1 MSIPFSELVKIQ
13 QEYANL
19 ASDWDMLVRVHPDTM
34 LDVTVHV
41 PGSPPASLPSNVG
54 TMFPA
59 GFLATQLRIMVDDR
73 RARFTSLGIDPDL

>member
-1 MSIPFSELVKIQ
+1 MSIPFSELVKLQ

-19 ASDWDMLVRVHPDTM
+19 STDWDTLVRVHPDTM

-41 PGSPPASLPSNVG
+41 PGTPPNGNVNVG

-73 RARFTSLGIDPDL
+73 RTRFTTLGIDPDL